1 MRGKGLVQFFAIAM
15 ILVCIYQLSFN
26 IVTSRVESRA
36 DNYAEAKVMMGKSLD
51 AVPAD
56 QKDSVNSVIRQYRQV
71 YLDSIGNESVF
82 DLGITS
88 FTYLA
93 CKEQQLN
100 LGLDLQGGMSVILQV
115 SMKDLIKSLS
125 GNNTDPT
132 FLKALTRAD
141 EKLKTESQK
150 DYVTI
155 FGEAFKEVSPDGKL
169 SSIFSTKE
177 NADRIKYNS
186 TNEEVLAVIKQEAD
200 NAFTRTYNILSA
212 RINKFGVAQPSI
224 TPQPSTGRIVVE
236 LPGVDNPG
244 RVRKLLQAAA
254 KLEFWETYK
263 AVEIYQFL
271 EQVNS
276 TLAARQVVKDSLLID
291 GDSSLLNNNSPD
303 AGLLTSTDTAK
314 KDTGVNAL
322 TSNLDSAG
330 AITDSTEIAKNQ
342 AAQNPLFAILYI
354 PNYKDETTGNQMVSP
369 GPVCGLSLGKDTAK
383 VNKYLKL
390 DYIQAIMPRD
400 VKFLWGAK
408 SEEGAQS
415 TYSLY
420 AIKKQVGD
428 DNPPLDGSAVIN
440 ARQDYDQNNR
450 PEVAMNMNDEGARI
464 WKLLTGKNIDRSI
477 AIVLDDYV
485 QSAPNVIS
493 EIGGG
498 RSSISGGFT
507 IEEAKDLANILQ
519 AGKLPAPA
527 VIIGEEVVGPSLGK
541 ESINKGLNSM
551 ILSFIAVIAFMV
563 LYYSTSGIISNL
575 ALILNLFF
583 IFGVLASLGAT
594 LTLSGIAGIVLTMGM
609 AVDANVIIHERIK
622 EELRKGKTYL
632 KAVADGHSN
641 SYSAIFDSNITTL
654 LTALILAYFG
664 MGPILGYATTLSI
677 GIIFTLFTAVFV
689 AHMMFDW
696 YSKRGK
702 EVKFTTAISKN
713 NFNNLNI
720 QFVNKRKYAY
730 IFSGTLALIG
740 LISIFTRGFDYGVDF
755 TGGRTYVVRFD
766 ENVNTSDVRAE
777 MLRVTGTSPVVKT
790 YGSANQVKITTQYML
805 EAKDSSAEAG
815 LHASL
820 QKFIGKDISEKEFM
834 TKYVM
839 SSSIIGATISDDIRN
854 SAYWA
859 VLLSL
864 LGIGLYVLIRFKKWQ
879 YSAGVIVALMH
890 DVLMVMGVFSLFKGL
905 LPFSLDVDETFI
917 AAALTVMGYSVND
930 TVIVFD
936 RIREYLREHPASDMK
951 HVINDAI
958 NSTLNRTIMT
968 SVTVMLVSLVLFVFG
983 GDSIKGFSFAM
994 LIGVGFGTYS
1004 SIFVATPLVIDF
1016 TKDSNKL
1023 KFADVDAKKK
1033 AHEAMAKAK

>member
-1 MRGKGLVQFFAIAM
+1 MRGKGLVQFFSIAL

-36 DNYAEAKVMMGKSLD
+36 DNYAEAKAMMGKPLD

-56 QKDSVNSVIRQYRQV
+56 QKDSMNAVIRQYRQV

-88 FTYLA
+88 FTYLK

-100 LGLDLQGGMSVILQV
+100 LGLDLQGGMSVVLQV

-125 GNNTDPT
+125 GNNTDPA
-132 FLKALTRAD
+132 FVKSLQRAD
-141 EKLKTESQK
+141 EKAKTESDK
-150 DYVTI
+150 DYVTL
-155 FGEAFKEVSPDGKL
+155 FGESFNEVSPGGKL

-177 NADRIKYNS
+177 NADRIKFNS
-186 TNEEVLAVIKQEAD
+186 TNEEVLAIIKLEAN
-200 NAFTRTYNILSA
+200 NAFNRTFNILSA

-224 TPQPSTGRIVVE
+224 SPQTATGRIVVE
-236 LPGVDNPG
+236 LPGVDNPN

-271 EQVNS
+271 EQVNN
-276 TLAARQVVKDSLLID
+276 TLAARQALKDSSSI
-291 GDSSLLNNNSPD
+291 GSDSSLLNNSNT
-303 AGLLTSTDTAK
+303 GLLSSTDKAK
-314 KDTGVNAL
+314 EDTSLNSL
-322 TSNLDSAG
+322 TSSLDSTVAK
-330 AITDSTEIAKNQ
+330 TDSSEIAKNQ
-342 AAQNPLFAILYI
+342 AASNPLFSVLYV
-354 PNYKDETTGNQMVSP
+354 PNYKDEQSGKQMVSP

-383 VNKYLKL
+383 INKYLKL
-390 DYIQAIMPRD
+390 DYILAIMPRD

-428 DNPPLDGSAVIN
+428 DSPPLDGSAVIN

-485 QSAPNVIS
+485 QSAPNVLS

-498 RSSISGGFT
+498 RSSISGGFS

-527 VIIGEEVVGPSLGK
+527 VIIAEDVVGPSLGK
-541 ESINKGLNSM
+541 ESINSGLNSM
-551 ILSFIAVIAFMV
+551 IFAFIAVMAFMV

-622 EELRKGKTYL
+622 EELLKGKTYL
-632 KAVADGHSN
+632 KAVADGHTK

-654 LTALILAYFG
+654 LTGLILAYYG
-664 MGPILGYATTLSI
+664 LGPVIGYATTLNI

-689 AHMMFDW
+689 AHLMFDF
-696 YSKRGK
+696 YTKRGK
-702 EVKFTTAISKN
+702 EVKFTTILSKN
-713 NFNNLNI
+713 NFNNMNI

-740 LISIFTRGFDYGVDF
+740 LISIVTRGFDYGVDF
-755 TGGRTYVVRFD
+755 TGGRSYVVRF
-766 ENVNTSDVRAE
+766 EQNVNTSDVKAE
-777 MLRVTGTSPVVKT
+777 MIKVTGTSAIVKT
-790 YGSANQVKITTQYML
+790 YGSDNQVKITTQYML
-805 EAKDSSAEAG
+805 TEKDSSAEAG
-815 LHASL
+815 LYTSL
-820 QKFIGKDISEKEFM
+820 KKFIGKDVSEKEFM
-834 TKYVM
+834 SKYVM

-854 SAYWA
+854 SAIKA

-864 LGIGLYVLIRFKKWQ
+864 LGIGLYVLIRFRKWQ
-879 YSAGVIVALMH
+879 YSAGVIVALIH
-890 DVLMVMGVFSLFKGL
+890 DVLMVMGFFSLLKGIM
-905 LPFSLDVDETFI
+905 PFSLDVDETFI

-936 RIREYLREHPASDMK
+936 RIREYLREHPATDMK
-951 HVINDAI
+951 QVINDAI

-968 SVTVMLVSLVLFVFG
+968 SVTVFLVSLILFIFG
-983 GDSIKGFSFAM
+983 GDSIKGFAFAM

-1016 TKDSNKL
+1016 TKDANKL
-1023 KFADVDAKKK
+1023 KFNDGDAKKK